1 MAFIDVPMT
10 SQRLRVA
17 ERFWRAAMVSLA
29 ITPLGMSIAH
39 RSSPVYVVLS
49 AVLCLVA
56 TSLEGRIR
64 PFLRRLSA
72 ALTSPLGLAVLAFV
86 GWTLMSV
93 GWSEFGSV
101 SLRAFGEFWLPIAA
115 ALILALTLP
124 KYLTRQMFWILAGTF
139 LLSGII
145 IVAELGTGL
154 VLRKAIGVRADPFIF
169 NRPVLTLLMLALPL
183 TAWILDDLRRGAVW
197 GLALL
202 LFLTAVVMQSE
213 SDAAV
218 LGLAIICLTFPMAW
232 FVPRVTFVLVA
243 FAVLVAFCVSP
254 LVGPI
259 AAQLIPPAMHEKMA
273 SSHSKERVELWQSF
287 GYVVREKPILGSG
300 FGISPR
306 MAETTI
312 AQKVPVEH
320 QRMLNIGHP
329 HNAALQIWVELG
341 AIGAAI
347 AVFIAFLTLRAVW
360 RLPHLT
366 RCASMAL
373 IAGAGPVA
381 LVGHGAW
388 QGWWAA
394 SLGAAI
400 IWMQAASRFQTE
412 TKS

>member
-1 MAFIDVPMT
+1 
-10 SQRLRVA
+10 
-17 ERFWRAAMVSLA
+17 MVSLA
-29 ITPLGMSIAH
+29 IIPLGMSIAH
-39 RSSPVYVVLS
+39 RSSPLYVVLS
-49 AVLCLVA
+49 AVFCLVA
-56 TSLEGRIR
+56 TCVEGRIR
-64 PFLRRLSA
+64 PFLRDLA
-72 ALTSPLGLAVLAFV
+72 GALTSPLGLAVLAFF
-86 GWTLMSV
+86 GWSLASA
-93 GWSEFGSV
+93 GWSEFKSV
-101 SLRAFGEFWLPIAA
+101 SLFSLGELWLPIAA
-115 ALILALTLP
+115 ILVLALTLP
-124 KYLTRQMFWILAGTF
+124 KHLTQQMFWLLTGTF
-139 LLSGII
+139 LVAGIVI
-145 IVAELGTGL
+145 MAELATGL
-154 VLRKAIGVRADPFIF
+154 ILRRAIGVRSDPFIF

-183 TAWILDDLRRGAVW
+183 TAWLLGNVRRGVIW

-202 LFLTAVVMQSE
+202 LFLSAVVIRSE

-232 FVPRVTFVLVA
+232 FLPRVTFGLTA
-243 FAVLVAFCVSP
+243 FAVLMAFCVSP
-254 LVGPI
+254 LIGPI
-259 AAQLIPPAMHEKMA
+259 TAQLITPAMHEKIA
-273 SSHSKERVELWQSF
+273 SSHSRERVELWQSF
-287 GYVVREKPILGSG
+287 GFVVRQKPILGSG

-347 AVFIAFLTLRAVW
+347 AVLVAFLTLRMVW
-360 RLPHLT
+360 QLPHLT

-412 TKS
+412 TKL